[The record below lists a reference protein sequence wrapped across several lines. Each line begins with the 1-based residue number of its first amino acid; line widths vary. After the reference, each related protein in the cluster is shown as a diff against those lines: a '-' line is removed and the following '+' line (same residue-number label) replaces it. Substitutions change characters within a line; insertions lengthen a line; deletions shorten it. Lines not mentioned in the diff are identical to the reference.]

1 MFCDQYAEL
10 HFALPLCHFL
20 AVPLLDFY
28 FTTLAPMTTDNTL
41 STTSHKPRILT
52 GDTPTSTGLHLGHY
66 VGSLENRLRLQD
78 EYDCYFLIANVHAFT
93 TLADKPADIRANTL
107 GIIKDWLAVGLDPE
121 RSTFV
126 LQSEIPA
133 IAELTFLF
141 AMLIP
146 FNKVMRNPTLKTEI
160 ETKGLGETYPFGFPM
175 YAVGQCADI
184 LAFRPELVPVG
195 EDQEAHIEM
204 CRDVALKFNQMYCGV
219 GNRVPAEEHAK
230 ANSAGAGGLF
240 PIPRAKIGRVA
251 RLAGLDGV
259 NKMSKSL
266 GNAIFLYDDAKTVQK
281 KLNKI
286 TVIVD
291 EATKRVA
298 QNHVLLQYCDAFL
311 AEDRAKAI
319 RAEYASGKEM
329 MHGHIKAELGE
340 AVNALIEPMRVRR
353 ARLEA
358 SPLPGHLGGDEMVID
373 VIRKGVAKANVVAE
387 ETLHEAKKA
396 MGMGFLKRKI
406 S

>member
-1 MFCDQYAEL
+1 MN
-10 HFALPLCHFL
+10 
-20 AVPLLDFY
+20 
-28 FTTLAPMTTDNTL
+28 TTQPNP
-41 STTSHKPRILT
+41 SGKPRILT
-52 GDTPTSTGLHLGHY
+52 GDTPTHTGLHLGHY

-93 TLADKPADIRANTL
+93 TLAEKPAEIRANTI
-107 GIIKDWLAVGLDPE
+107 GIVKDWLAVGLDPE
-121 RSTFV
+121 KSTFV

-160 ETKGLGETYPFGFPM
+160 ETKGMGETYPFGFPM

-204 CRDVALKFNQMYCGV
+204 CRDVALKFNQIYCGV
-219 GNRVPAEEHAK
+219 GNRVPAEEHHK
-230 ANSAGAGGLF
+230 SGGVF
-240 PIPRAKIGRVA
+240 PIPKAKVGRIA

-266 GNAIFLYDDAKTVQK
+266 GNAVFLYDDAKTVQK
-281 KLNKI
+281 KINRI
-286 TVIVD
+286 TVLPD
-291 EATKRVA
+291 AATGLVS
-298 QNHVLLQYCDAFL
+298 QDHVLLQFCDAFL
-311 AEDRAKAI
+311 PRERAEAI
-319 RAEYASGKEM
+319 RAEYASGKEV

-340 AVNALIEPMRVRR
+340 AINALIEPMRARR
-353 ARLEA
+353 AKLDGPEGDARVLE
-358 SPLPGHLGGDEMVID
+358 
-373 VIRKGVAKANVVAE
+373 VIRGGIRKANVVAE
-387 ETLHEAKKA
+387 ETLAMAKGA
-396 MGMGFLKRKI
+396 MGLGFGSRRLAPV
-406 S
+406 